1 MKFHWSGCLFWIA
14 LICFLILIVPGACS
28 VPIVSDVVEA
38 DRERAAADR
47 AGAETMASLAEAE
60 KIEADA
66 AKVIADANA
75 YTVRRYTDAGVAA
88 IETDRKEAHKMIW
101 ISEIVTGWLAWTPLC
116 CCLPLNVLCLV
127 TVLVMWKKRQRP
139 A

>member
-14 LICFLILIVPGACS
+14 LVCFLILIVPGACS

-66 AKVIADANA
+66 AKVVADANA

-101 ISEIVTGWLAWTPLC
+101 LTEIIGNWIGWIAIC
-116 CCLPLNVLCLV
+116 CGLPINLTCLV
-127 TVLVMWKKRQRP
+127 VTFAVVKKRQSQS
-139 A
+139 